1 MFGII
6 GSIAKAAAVV
16 VDLPVALVADTVTLG
31 GATTDRKKT
40 YTESA
45 VGRFVDNVIDITD
58 PSK

>member
-1 MFGII
+1 ML
-6 GSIAKAAAVV
+6 GSLFKAAAVI

-31 GATTDRKKT
+31 GATTDCKKS

-45 VGRFVDNVIDITD
+45 VGRFVDNITDITD